1 MAKKI
6 LVAYATHAGSTA
18 EVARAVGEEIVK
30 TGREAEVLPNDQ
42 VRAIP
47 LFLRPVLNVL
57 EPVGER

>member
-30 TGREAEVLPNDQ
+30 TGREAEVLPIDQ
-42 VRAIP
+42 VIQFPSFYAP
-47 LFLRPVLNVL
+47 S
-57 EPVGER
+57 